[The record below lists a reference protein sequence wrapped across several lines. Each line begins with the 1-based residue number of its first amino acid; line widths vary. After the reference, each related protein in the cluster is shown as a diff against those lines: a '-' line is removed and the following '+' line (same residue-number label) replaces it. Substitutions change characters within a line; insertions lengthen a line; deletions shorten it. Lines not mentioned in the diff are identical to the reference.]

1 MYAHRNKNKM
11 TKQLTFTIL
20 FLLFTIYTVYSQTG
34 IIQGKITNTS
44 NTPLEFVTLQIDNTN
59 FTTTTDINGN
69 YRIEKIPDGDFNLF
83 VSYLGYTDF
92 NYNFHIDE
100 THNRHQVDIILQPA
114 LLETEEVVVTGTKT
128 FKRQTQSPVIV
139 NVIDNSTLNA
149 VQACNLSDG
158 LRFQPGLRVETD
170 CQTCN
175 YTQLRMNGLAGGY
188 SQILINGRPI
198 FSPLTGLYGLEQV
211 PTNMIDKIEVVRGG
225 GSALYGSSA
234 IGGTVNVITKI
245 PKKNTFDVSYTY
257 QNINAQSSDHIFSGN
272 GTIVNKNRNA
282 GASFFINNRNRMAY
296 DHNGDNFS
304 ELSSLRNNALG
315 TTLFFMPTPD
325 QKLEASLSYLN
336 EYRYGG
342 ELTDHPAH
350 LAQQSEERTH
360 DVLMGSLDYQINFNQ
375 NKSSIIAYL
384 AGQNTDRVHYTG
396 VTPDDSLEYQTHIQ
410 APPYGTSSVQTVQ
423 AGAQFNH
430 KFDRFLIGN
439 NVVTAGAEFTYD
451 KVLDEIEPYNYLID
465 QTTSVAGMFLQ
476 SDWQLLPSLT
486 LLTGLRA
493 DKHNLVDQFIFSP
506 RVSLLYRLK
515 ETTQFRV
522 TWGTGFRAPQAF
534 DADLHIAFA
543 GGGISRIML
552 APDLRPERSNSL
564 SGSVNFDK
572 ATTKYVFG
580 FTVEGFYTHL
590 QEAFYQFPLGE
601 DAFGEV
607 FEKRNGQGATVM
619 GATVELRANYNRK
632 VQLETGFTYQSSQYD
647 SPILYSDVLSS
658 RQNFLRTPNLYGFA
672 NLQLTPFKNF
682 SSNINLVYTGSMEL
696 VHLAG
701 APEQPVDAFV
711 TTPDFFELSWKVGYT
726 FPIQNLDLGIEVF
739 GGIKNIFN
747 AYQSDFDT
755 GKNRDSNYIYGPATP
770 RTFFVGLRLKSL

>member
-1 MYAHRNKNKM
+1 MI
-11 TKQLTFTIL
+11 KQFTL
-20 FLLFTIYTVYSQTG
+20 ATLLFFFSIVGITAQTG
-34 IIQGKITNTS
+34 SIHGKITDTEGNI
-44 NTPLEFVTLQIDNTN
+44 LEFVALQISNTKLTANTDAEGKFQINTIPAGEYTLQ
-59 FTTTTDINGN
+59 
-69 YRIEKIPDGDFNLF
+69 
-83 VSYLGYTDF
+83 VSHLGYEPIGYD
-92 NYNFHIDE
+92 FHID
-100 THNRHQVDIILQPA
+100 QVHISQEINIV
-114 LLETEEVVVTGTKT
+114 LLPTVIQTEEIVVTGTKT

-198 FSPLTGLYGLEQV
+198 FSPLTGLYGLEQI
-211 PTNMIDKIEVVRGG
+211 PTNMIDKIEIVRGG

-245 PKKNTFDVSYTY
+245 PKKNTFDLSYNY
-257 QNINAQSSDHIFSGN
+257 QNINGKASDHIFSGN
-272 GTIVNKNRNA
+272 GTVVSPNRKA

-304 ELSSLRNNALG
+304 ELSALRNNALG
-315 TTLFFMPTPD
+315 TTIFILPNSN
-325 QKLEASLSYLN
+325 QKIEASLSYLN

-342 ELTDHPAH
+342 ELVEKPAY
-350 LAQQSEERTH
+350 LAQQAEERTH
-360 DVLMGSLDYQINFNQ
+360 NVLMGSIDYQINFNQ
-375 NKSSIIAYL
+375 EKSSIIAYL
-384 AGQNTDRVHYTG
+384 AGQNTDREHYTG
-396 VTPDDSLEYQTHIQ
+396 VTPDDSLEYQNHIQ
-410 APPYGTSSVQTVQ
+410 NPPYGTSNVQTFQ
-423 AGAQFNH
+423 GGTQFNH

-439 NVVTAGAEFTYD
+439 NVLTAGAEFTYD
-451 KVLDEIEPYNYLID
+451 KVLDQIEPYNYLID
-465 QTTSVAGMFLQ
+465 QTTSVLGMFVQ
-476 SDWQLLPSLT
+476 SDWQLFPSFT

-493 DKHNLVDQFIFSP
+493 DKHNLVDKVIFSP

-515 ETTQFRV
+515 ETTQFRL

-543 GGGISRIML
+543 GGGISRVML

-564 SGSVNFDK
+564 SASVNFDK
-572 ATTKYVFG
+572 ATKKYVFG
-580 FTVEGFYTHL
+580 FTLEGFYTHL

-607 FEKRNGQGATVM
+607 FEKRNEQGATVM
-619 GATVELRANYNRK
+619 GATLELRANYDRK
-632 VQLETGFTYQSSQYD
+632 IQLETGFTYQSSQYD
-647 SPILYSDVLSS
+647 SPILYSDILPS
-658 RQNFLRTPNLYGFA
+658 RQSFLRTPNAYGFA

-682 SSNINLVYTGSMEL
+682 SSNLNLVYTGSMEL

-701 APEQPVDAFV
+701 APEQAIDEFI
-711 TTPDFFELSWKVGYT
+711 TTPNFFELSWKASYT
-726 FPIQNLDLGIEVF
+726 FPLEKLAMGIEIF
-739 GGIKNIFN
+739 GGVKNIFN
-747 AYQSDFDT
+747 AYQNDFDT
-755 GKNRDSNYIYGPATP
+755 GKNRDSNYIYGPAAP
-770 RTFFVGLRLKSL
+770 RTFFVGLRLKSI